1 MLFREHDPAQRPLS
15 NVTEQIVPGVIQTA
29 DLLRRSIVV
38 EAVGQRREASEARVT
53 SSVDDGT
60 GVEQVSSVE
69 DAGPSFGRFVGLRSG
84 ISRRMFLGRGSMIA
98 GVAAAVATVPGLGAL
113 LTTGEQDVQDA
124 PAFDGAASEAG
135 GAATG
140 DLSQPVVAHV
150 VNASTGEIN
159 LYQGTQLIT
168 TRNPALAQALARL
181 AAAK

>member
-1 MLFREHDPAQRPLS
+1 
-15 NVTEQIVPGVIQTA
+15 
-29 DLLRRSIVV
+29 
-38 EAVGQRREASEARVT
+38 
-53 SSVDDGT
+53 
-60 GVEQVSSVE
+60 VSSSTDE
-69 DAGPSFGRFVGLRSG
+69 DAVVAGDAPAEESGASFGKFMGLRSG

-113 LTTGEQDVQDA
+113 LTTGEQDA

-135 GAATG
+135 SGAAGELG
-140 DLSQPVVAHV
+140 DPVVAHV